1 MIEDLLDLADD
12 LDKLGLSEAS
22 DDIDQILKEAAKK
35 KSKSKKRV
43 PTNKKL
49 WARALAEA
57 RKKFDVFP
65 CVPVSN
71 SFALTES
78 GWKSFYDLNVDDKI
92 ISYNKNKNC
101 LEWDVIK
108 HLHFYKEAETIRL
121 YKKNGSFDFICT
133 KDHKWVI
140 KNKEKKSNKK
150 YKYEDQLVKTEDIN
164 KSMNLITSARME
176 NSYPLSLSDLRN
188 QEWSWTEK
196 VIKMSN
202 QQREAW
208 LIAAIAGNGHEDI
221 YEYLNN
227 LESSDFSQKNEDYK
241 NAIFICAVL
250 LGYSVSEK
258 YNSEFLS
265 FKFKNK
271 QTHNTK
277 NLLKEN
283 FNECDVWCPET
294 NNGTWLM
301 KQDELITITGNSAY
315 ANGWAV
321 QWYKKHGGGWKGP
334 KPMK

>member
-1 MIEDLLDLADD
+1 
-12 LDKLGLSEAS
+12 
-22 DDIDQILKEAAKK
+22 
-35 KSKSKKRV
+35 
-43 PTNKKL
+43 
-49 WARALAEA
+49 
-57 RKKFDVFP
+57 
-65 CVPVSN
+65 
-71 SFALTES
+71 
-78 GWKSFYDLNVDDKI
+78 
-92 ISYNKNKNC
+92 
-101 LEWDVIK
+101 
-108 HLHFYKEAETIRL
+108 
-121 YKKNGSFDFICT
+121 
-133 KDHKWVI
+133 
-140 KNKEKKSNKK
+140 
-150 YKYEDQLVKTEDIN
+150 
-164 KSMNLITSARME
+164 MNLITSARME

-283 FNECDVWCPET
+283 FNECDVWCPEP